1 MHKERVLNR
10 INWEYP
16 NKNVIGIESENPQ
29 EVIIEIEPTQDHPE
43 YSKAIAVIDKS
54 EPHFHKE
61 TTETYKVIAG
71 QLTVYIDDQIHKLKE
86 DDEIIIKPNQVHWVQ
101 GQETWVECVS
111 EPGWTPEDHFLIN
124 TP

>member
-71 QLTVYIDDQIHKLKE
+71 QLTIFIDNQIHKLKE
-86 DDEIIIKPNQVHWVQ
+86 GDEIIIKPNQVHWAQ
-101 GQETWVECVS
+101 GQETWVECYS
-111 EPGWTPEDHFLIN
+111 EPGWTPDDHFLIN